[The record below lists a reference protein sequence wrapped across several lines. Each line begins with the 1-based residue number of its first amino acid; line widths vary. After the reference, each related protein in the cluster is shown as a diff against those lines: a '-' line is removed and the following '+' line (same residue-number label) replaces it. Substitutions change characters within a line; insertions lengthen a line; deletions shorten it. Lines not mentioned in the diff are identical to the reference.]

1 MGDVGKTVGGHEE
14 MRLIKSWSKKIAEM
28 LVMVIMS
35 VVLTLG
41 IVTAYMQQ
49 LIGATRQ
56 NTATTTAL
64 TWREVWDG
72 VRQLPQTLD
81 VSRRSSVPS
90 SATPTTESSPSA
102 GMPEGGDIPAMAPS
116 TEGDPLFSEAQI
128 SAMRSQLTPA
138 DQEQMV
144 QLLLGRIPMDQ
155 ALRFSQ
161 SFEGGLTWTELT
173 DLSQALTKVLTPA
186 EYERVIRILLKV
198 VPRAE

>member
-1 MGDVGKTVGGHEE
+1 MLAKQSGGHEE
-14 MRLIKSWSKKIAEM
+14 MRWIKSWSKKIAEM

-41 IVTAYMQQ
+41 IFTAYMQH
-49 LIGATRQ
+49 LIGSTRQ

-90 SATPTTESSPSA
+90 PATPTTTESAPSA
-102 GMPEGGDIPAMAPS
+102 GTPEGGDIPAMAPS
-116 TEGDPLFSEAQI
+116 TEGEPLFSEAQI

-161 SFEGGLTWTELT
+161 SFEGGLTWAELT

>member
-1 MGDVGKTVGGHEE
+1 MLAKQLGGHEE
-14 MRLIKSWSKKIAEM
+14 MRWIKSWSKKIAEM

-41 IVTAYMQQ
+41 IVTAYMQH
-49 LIGATRQ
+49 LIGSTRQ

-81 VSRRSSVPS
+81 LSKRSAAPS
-90 SATPTTESSPSA
+90 PAMPRTESTPSA
-102 GMPEGGDIPAMAPS
+102 GTPEAGGDIPAMAPS
-116 TEGDPLFSEAQI
+116 VEGEPLFSEAQI

-173 DLSQALTKVLTPA
+173 DLSQALTQVLTPA

>member
-1 MGDVGKTVGGHEE
+1 
-14 MRLIKSWSKKIAEM
+14 MRWIKSWSKKVAEM

-49 LIGATRQ
+49 IIGATRQ

-81 VSRRSSVPS
+81 LSKRSVAPSV
-90 SATPTTESSPSA
+90 ATPNKENTPSA
-102 GMPEGGDIPAMAPS
+102 GALEGGDIPAMASS
-116 TEGDPLFSEAQI
+116 TEGEPLFSEAQI

-173 DLSQALTKVLTPA
+173 DLSQALTQVLTPA